1 MRLLETKQ
9 LTIRFGGLTAVD
21 HVDLVVNKGEIVGL
35 IGPNGSGKTTIF
47 NMVTGIYTPTEGEIL
62 FGGQPIHGAK
72 PHVITERGISRTFQ
86 NIRLFQSLSV
96 MENVLIGC
104 HCRMKQNFFD
114 DLLATKKFLHE
125 ESQARRTA
133 IELLDVFGLLDL
145 QHETAR
151 NLPYGLQRKLE
162 IVRALASKPELLLL
176 DEPAAGM
183 NPQESLAL
191 MALIR
196 QVRDRGVTVLLVE
209 HDMKVVMGIC
219 ERIAVLNYGRKIAEG
234 TAAEIQSNEEVIQAY
249 LGRQAKT
256 GA

>member
-72 PHVITERGISRTFQ
+72 PFVITNRGISRTFQ
-86 NIRLFQSLSV
+86 NIRLFPNLSV

-104 HCRMKQNFFD
+104 HCRMKQHFFD
-114 DLLATKKFLHE
+114 DLLATKKFFRE

-133 IELLDVFGLLDL
+133 IELLDVFGLLGLKD
-145 QHETAR
+145 AMAK

-162 IVRALASKPELLLL
+162 IVRALASKPQLLLL

-183 NPQESLAL
+183 NPQETLAL

-196 QVRDRGVTVLLVE
+196 QVRDRGVTILLVE

-219 ERIAVLNYGRKIAEG
+219 ERIVVLNYGRKIAEG
-234 TAAEIQSNEEVIQAY
+234 TAAEIQNNEEVIQAY